1 VIKRGFIILVAV
13 DIMESLKKKKLVLCL
28 ENGVNIKE
36 DVTT

>member
-13 DIMESLKKKKLVLCL
+13 DIMESLKKKLVLCL